1 MHILLQKIKK
11 GGMMKRKNESGR
23 SMVEMLAVLVIFI
36 MLSLLGIV
44 GFDFMKERQ
53 QANELMK
60 VVINIYN
67 IARTKGHNTTTQY
80 ERMDVPKG
88 ISRMDAKVAEKVV
101 LIYHNPEEITD
112 GVVKTIENL
121 YHYRVTKETVTSIV
135 NGSSQEYNVL
145 KVQF

>member
-1 MHILLQKIKK
+1 MKK
-11 GGMMKRKNESGR
+11 NNESGR
-23 SMVEMLAVLVIFI
+23 SMVEMLAVLVIFV

-80 ERMDVPKG
+80 ERMEVPEG
-88 ISRMDAKVAEKVV
+88 VSRMDAKVAEKVV
-101 LIYHNPEEITD
+101 LIYHSPEEITD
-112 GVVKTIENL
+112 GVIKTIEHL
-121 YHYRVTKETVTSIV
+121 YHYQVTRETVTSVV
-135 NGSSQEYNVL
+135 NGLSQEYNVL
-145 KVQF
+145 KVRF